1 MLVIKENYLSLGT
14 GDLVAVR
21 ARDARLADAAAT
33 ALCNLLKGEADIDRV
48 LKQAQSLANHGLQGV
63 FAQFDKKIAAW
74 GELELV
80 ALD

>member
-1 MLVIKENYLSLGT
+1 MLFRS

-21 ARDARLADAAAT
+21 AKDARFADAAAT
-33 ALCNLLKGEADIDRV
+33 ALCNMLKSESDINRV
-48 LKQAQSLANHGLQGV
+48 LKRAKELAEAGLDGL
-63 FAQFDKKIAAW
+63 FAQYNQKIVAW